1 MIRQLYYLRKSGIIK
16 LSIRTEFLDR
26 NKTTT
31 ETKPKPRTETKTTT
45 ETKPKTKPKTK
56 QKTESKKWKEFKE
69 RFRWVNELLDKIGR

>member
-1 MIRQLYYLRKSGIIK
+1 MIRQLYYLRKSGMIK
-16 LSIRTEFLDR
+16 LSIKTES
-26 NKTTT
+26 KTTT

-69 RFRWVNELLDKIGR
+69 RFGWVEELLNKAER